1 MKKSHLLYQGK
12 NSRIEVDTENQKI
25 FKKLKQEYPSEAEIQ
40 RLRNEYDILR
50 GKTLDG
56 VRQVARYD
64 KENQQY
70 ELILE
75 YIKGDNLDNFFRKE
89 TLNLV
94 EKIQL
99 FIQLVQIIGRVHQA
113 GIIHKD
119 LNPSNIL
126 ITEAQKIYV
135 IDFGI
140 SSKFTLR
147 NPHLGNPE
155 TLEGTLAYISPEQT
169 GRMNRSIDYRTDFYA
184 LGVIFYQ
191 LLTQK
196 LPFEA
201 SEPMALVYAHL
212 AEIPQSPTK
221 ICPEIPSIISQIVL
235 KLMAKNP
242 EDRYQSASGIVND
255 FEKCLSYLQEN
266 QAIPEFQ
273 LSKEDFSGKLQ
284 IPEKLYGR
292 EQEHQTILTA
302 FQRILN
308 GKVELTMVAGYSGTG
323 KSALVSETHRPLAN
337 TKGYFIE
344 GKFDQFQRNIPFYAW
359 IQAFKNFVDL
369 LLIENELTLSYWKSI
384 ILEVLGDNGAVLTE
398 VIPNLEAIIGKQP
411 PVAELG
417 GQETKNRFNYVM
429 QNFVMAISTKEH
441 PLVIFIDDLQ
451 WADLAS
457 LNLLRTL
464 VTDTENRHLLCVG
477 AYRDNEVSPTHPLMV
492 TLQKINESSQNI
504 NAIHLGNL
512 SKEAVLTMLSETLDF
527 PQNKKLEKLAD
538 NILAKTQGNPF
549 FTHQFLKNL
558 YEEELVYFSFET
570 KTWQWDNT
578 KIEKAGFTDNVVD
591 FMAKKV
597 AKLPL
602 QTQHLLELSACIGN
616 QFDFETLQVI
626 AENEDLQPALDC
638 AILEGLIH
646 PQPKG
651 IYKFVHDRVQQ
662 AAYSLIPDDRKKQT
676 HLEIGQLLNNSLS
689 KEFREKHL
697 FDITNHYNLASEIL
711 DESTKKIAV
720 QLNQQA
726 AQQAKASASFDGMLN
741 YISEAQKLLPENSW
755 KTDYETT
762 LSIYKLLAEAEFFNT
777 NFENS
782 KRYVQEITQYAKSDI
797 DKAEMTV
804 ILIEQQTLQA
814 DYHEALEIGIKV
826 LKMLGVDVPTASET
840 QEANEKLFQK
850 VVVLLRGQMQ
860 AEGIENLPLNQSPEI
875 GLSIRISNLMATTAY
890 IIGNPI
896 FQFFSM
902 KTVELSIKNG
912 NTPYSCKA
920 YADVAFMIAGI
931 LGTHQESYEIG
942 KKALGLAHKF
952 GHKGI
957 ESQVLIMLG
966 SFILP
971 WNEHI
976 KGGKLYNLDGVKVGL
991 ESGELQ
997 YAMYNLMSYFVNIM
1011 VEGLNLNFIKNEI
1024 EERFWEMSIR
1034 CHNEMSHSILVG
1046 TRWVI
1051 NTLITN
1057 KIKRV
1062 PTLQTKLTEEEF
1074 EKYMVENN
1082 ISMALYNYYT
1092 YKAQA
1097 YYILAHTKE
1106 AFEYIQKAT
1115 LYVPN
1120 ILGYSTSINYN
1131 FFSSLTHLTEYE
1143 KTQNSKLLEKVQT
1156 NQVQLQK
1163 WMENCPENFEHKYL
1177 FIQTEY
1183 DRVTKAKS
1191 WYELTELYEK
1201 SIQKAK
1207 KYAFK
1212 QDVALINECC
1222 AKHLRKLGKD
1232 KMAQGYLSESYQ
1244 LYKIWGATAK
1254 LEQLEQNYPYLTA
1267 STKGTNHSGTATIV
1281 GGTTMSGTQNF
1292 DAQTILKATTSL
1304 SQKIRLKELVRE
1316 MLQLL
1321 TQNSGATKITFLRQ
1335 ENEQWFVHA
1344 DQENGNPQ
1352 LSEVIPLVGYEFLP
1366 HHLVSFVLRS
1376 KMPLILHD
1384 ASQDV
1389 RFEKDIYVSKQKT
1402 KAVLVVP
1409 VLHKGEFI
1417 ALIYLENRLN
1427 SGVFHAKRYE
1437 LVNALATQLAIS
1449 MENTLLYENLE
1460 HKVEQRTLEL
1470 KQSNQ
1475 ELQVTNEEL
1484 QQTHEELA
1492 TQRDLL
1498 ALSNAELEDYQ
1509 YRISQ
1514 SIESAKLIQHSILP
1528 TTDLFAKH
1536 FTAYFVIYLPK
1547 DVVSGDFYWF
1557 HAENPDEKVLIEADC
1572 TGHGVPGAF
1581 MTLISHA
1588 VLNRVLLVEQERRPV
1603 QIMERTH
1610 YHMQRILQQ
1619 EATGNLHGMDIS
1631 ILILRKKAE
1640 KWQVDFGGAGQKLHF
1655 AKPQEALEIIK
1666 GSRRKI
1672 GGFTRRNSS
1681 FEEHTLLLPQNTI
1694 LYLSSD
1700 GFIDQNNQERKKFSS
1715 KAFAEL
1721 LDQIRQSP
1729 LESQQAQLLQA
1740 LRNHQQDEHQ
1750 RDDITIIG
1758 IQL

>member
-1 MKKSHLLYQGK
+1 MKKPRLLYQSK

-25 FKKLKQEYPSEAEIQ
+25 FKKLKQRYPSEAEIQ
-40 RLRNEYDILR
+40 RLRNEYNILR
-50 GKTLDG
+50 GENLDG
-56 VRQVARYD
+56 VRQVSRYQ
-64 KENQQY
+64 KENQPH

-75 YIKGDNLDNFFRKE
+75 YIKGKNLDRLFQEEKVG
-89 TLNLV
+89 LI

-99 FIQLVQIIGRVHQA
+99 FIQLVQIVGRIHQA

-140 SSKFTLR
+140 SSRFTLR

-196 LPFEA
+196 LPFET

-221 ICPEIPSIISQIVL
+221 IYPEIPSIISQIIL

-266 QAIPEFQ
+266 QVIPEFP
-273 LSKEDFSGKLQ
+273 LSEEDFSGKLQ

-292 EQEHQTILTA
+292 EQEHQTILGA

-369 LLIENELTLSYWKSI
+369 LLIENETTLNYWKSI
-384 ILEVLGDNGAVLTE
+384 ILDIVGDNGAVLIE
-398 VIPNLEAIIGKQP
+398 VIPNLEAVIGKQP
-411 PVAELG
+411 SVPQLG
-417 GQETKNRFNYVM
+417 GQEAQNRFNYVI

-457 LNLLRTL
+457 LNLLKTL
-464 VTDTENRHLLCVG
+464 VTDTENKHLLCVG
-477 AYRDNEVSPTHPLMV
+477 AYRDNEVSPAHPLMEM
-492 TLQKINESSQNI
+492 LQEISQTSQNI
-504 NAIHLGNL
+504 NTIHLGNL
-512 SKEAVLTMLSETLDF
+512 NKDAVLTMLSETLDF
-527 PQNKKLEKLAD
+527 AQNQKLERLAD

-558 YEEELVYFSFET
+558 YEEKLIYFSFET
-570 KTWQWDNT
+570 KTWQWDNI
-578 KIEKAGFTDNVVD
+578 KIQQSGFTDNVVD

-597 AKLPL
+597 GKLPL
-602 QTQHLLELSACIGN
+602 QTQHLLELSACIGS
-616 QFDFETLQVI
+616 QFDFETLQII
-626 AENEDLQPALDC
+626 AENKDLQPALDS

-646 PQPKG
+646 PQTKG
-651 IYKFVHDRVQQ
+651 IYRFVHDRVQQ
-662 AAYSLIPDDRKKQT
+662 AAYSLIPDERKKQT
-676 HLEIGQLLNNSLS
+676 HLEIGQLLNASLS
-689 KEFREKHL
+689 NEFQEKHL
-697 FDITNHYNLASEIL
+697 FDITNHYNLAHEIL
-711 DESTKKIAV
+711 DESAQKTAI

-726 AQQAKASASFDGMLN
+726 AQKAKASASFDGMLN

-755 KTDYETT
+755 EIDYKTT
-762 LSIYKLLAEAEFFNT
+762 LSVYKLLAEAEFFNT

-797 DKAEMTV
+797 DKAEVTV

-826 LKMLGVDVPTASET
+826 LKMLGIGIPTESEMQKAT
-840 QEANEKLFQK
+840 EKLFQE
-850 VVVLLRGQMQ
+850 VVILLRKQIQ
-860 AEGIENLPLNQSPEI
+860 TEGIENLPLSQSPEI
-875 GLSIRISNLMATTAY
+875 SLSIRILNLMATTAY

-912 NTPYSCKA
+912 NTTYSCKA
-920 YADVAFMIAGI
+920 YADVAFMMAGI
-931 LGTHQESYEIG
+931 LETHQESYEIV

-957 ESQVLIMLG
+957 ESQVLLMLG

-971 WNEHI
+971 WSQHI
-976 KGGKLYNLDGVKVGL
+976 KNGKLYNLDGVKIGL

-1024 EERFWEMSIR
+1024 EERFWNISIQ
-1034 CHNEMSHSILVG
+1034 CHNEMAHSILVG
-1046 TRWVI
+1046 TLWVI

-1057 KIKRV
+1057 KIKRIS
-1062 PTLQTKLTEEEF
+1062 TLQTKLTEDAF
-1074 EKYMVENN
+1074 EKYMLQNN

-1097 YYILAHTKE
+1097 YYILANSKK

-1115 LYVPN
+1115 LYLPS
-1120 ILGYSTSINYN
+1120 IWGYSTSINYN
-1131 FFSSLTHLTEYE
+1131 FFNALIHLTEYE
-1143 KTQNSKLLEKVQT
+1143 KTQDSKLLEKVQI
-1156 NQVQLQK
+1156 NQIRMQK
-1163 WMENCPENFEHKYL
+1163 WAKNCPENFEHKYL

-1183 DRVTKAKS
+1183 DRITKAKS
-1191 WYELTELYEK
+1191 WYELTESYEK

-1212 QDVALINECC
+1212 QDIALINECC
-1222 AKHLRKLGKD
+1222 AKYLEKLGKN
-1232 KMAQGYLSESYQ
+1232 KIAQGYLSEAYQ

-1267 STKGTNHSGTATIV
+1267 STKGTSHSETTTFL
-1281 GGTTMSGTQNF
+1281 GTTTINGTQNF
-1292 DAQTILKATTSL
+1292 DIQTILKATTSL
-1304 SQKIRLKELVRE
+1304 SQKIRLKELVWE

-1321 TQNSGATKITFLRQ
+1321 TQNSGATKITLLRQ

-1344 DQENGNPQ
+1344 DQENGKPK
-1352 LSEVIPLVGYEFLP
+1352 LSKITTLVGYEYLP
-1366 HHLVSFVLRS
+1366 HSLISFVLRS

-1384 ASQDV
+1384 ASQDI
-1389 RFEKDIYVSKQKT
+1389 RFEKDIYISTQKT

-1409 VLHKGEFI
+1409 VLHKGQFI
-1417 ALIYLENRLN
+1417 ALIYLENHLN

-1449 MENTLLYENLE
+1449 IENTLLYENLE

-1470 KQSNQ
+1470 KQSNE
-1475 ELQVTNEEL
+1475 ELQVINEEL

-1498 ALSNAELEDYQ
+1498 ALNNAELEDYQ

-1528 TTDLFAKH
+1528 TPDLFTKY

-1557 HAENPDEKVLIEADC
+1557 HAENPDEKILIEADC

-1588 VLNRVLLVEQERRPV
+1588 ILNRVLLVEKERSPV

-1619 EATGNLHGMDIS
+1619 KATRNLHGMDIS
-1631 ILILRKKAE
+1631 ILILRKEAE
-1640 KWQVDFGGAGQKLHF
+1640 KWQVNFGGAGQKLHF
-1655 AKPQEALEIIK
+1655 AKPQKTLTTIK

-1672 GGFTRRNSS
+1672 GGFSRRNSS
-1681 FEEHTLLLPQNTI
+1681 FEEHTLLLPQSTI

-1715 KAFAEL
+1715 KTFAEL
-1721 LDQIRQSP
+1721 LGRICHYP
-1729 LESQQAQLLQA
+1729 LKTQQTQLLQA
-1740 LRNHQQDEHQ
+1740 LHNHQQDEYQ

-1758 IQL
+1758 VQL